1 MKKAIVILIT
11 ICLSAHSCSK
21 STNSSD
27 RKNHISEY
35 GFKGKVKSVKSEL
48 FNLIPEKDTFKIGE
62 KINGIS
68 IDRNEL
74 LEFNITG
81 NLTFSKEFLA
91 NGKVSDEIINT
102 YDKNNQLTQRKVID
116 NYGKGSV
123 IDYQYFYNSSD
134 SLEQVIIAGKNFKRI
149 HKIERDKKVRPIKNL
164 TIQNDTILTT
174 YVVEYDQN
182 NNVVNEKQ
190 FKNQNIPVKLIDR
203 TFNAKNLKVREQII
217 EYSRWDTLRYQN
229 EFTYDKDQNLILGK
243 YNVEN
248 DSSYNTVKNT
258 YYKNG
263 KLKESV
269 SEFGERDYSLI
280 QNQKFNENGDLIVQ
294 AVNTSDGETK
304 DIWEY
309 KFKYDK
315 NNNWIE
321 KIEYKNSKPL
331 RIVKRE
337 IEYYK

>member
-1 MKKAIVILIT
+1 MKKTIVILII
-11 ICLSAHSCSK
+11 ICLSVHSCSK

-48 FNLIPEKDTFKIGE
+48 FNLIPEKDTFRIGE

-74 LEFNITG
+74 LEFNKTG

-102 YDKNNQLTQRKVID
+102 YDKNNKLTERKVID

-134 SLEQVIIAGKNFKRI
+134 SLEKVIISGKNFKRI
-149 HKIERDKKVRPIKNL
+149 HKIERDKKIRPIKNL

-174 YVVEYDQN
+174 YIVEYDQN
-182 NNVVNEKQ
+182 NNVIAEKQ
-190 FKNQNIPVKLIDR
+190 FKEQNIPVKLIDR
-203 TFNAKNLKVREQII
+203 TFNEINLKIREQVV
-217 EYSRWDTLRYQN
+217 EYSSWDTLRYQN
-229 EFTYDKDQNLILGK
+229 EFIYDKKQNLILGK
-243 YNVEN
+243 YNIEN

-258 YYKNG
+258 YHNNG
-263 KLKESV
+263 KLKESI
-269 SEFGERDYSLI
+269 SEFGESDYSLI

-294 AVNTSDGETK
+294 AVNTSDGKTK

-309 KFKYDK
+309 KFKYDT

>member
-11 ICLSAHSCSK
+11 ICLSLHSCSK

-35 GFKGKVKSVKSEL
+35 GFKGKVKSVNSEL
-48 FNLIPEKDTFKIGE
+48 FNLIPEKDTFRIGE

-68 IDRNEL
+68 INRNEL
-74 LEFNITG
+74 LEFNKTG

-91 NGKVSDEIINT
+91 NGKVSDEILNT
-102 YDKNNQLTQRKVID
+102 YDKNNKLTERKVID

-123 IDYQYFYNSSD
+123 TNYQYIYNSSD
-134 SLEQVIIAGKNFKRI
+134 SLEQVIVSGKNFKRI
-149 HKIERDKKVRPIKNL
+149 HKIVRDKKVRPIKNL
-164 TIQNDTILTT
+164 IIQNDTILTT
-174 YVVEYDQN
+174 YVVEYDQK
-182 NNVVNEKQ
+182 NNVIAEKQ
-190 FKNQNIPVKLIDR
+190 FKNQNNLVKLIDR
-203 TFNAKNLKVREQII
+203 EFNPKNLKVREQIV
-217 EYSRWDTLRYQN
+217 EYSSWDTLRYQN
-229 EFTYDKDQNLILGK
+229 EFIYDKNQNLILGK
-243 YNVEN
+243 YNIEN
-248 DSSYNTVKNT
+248 DSNFNTVKNT

-263 KLKESV
+263 KLKESI
-269 SEFGERDYSLI
+269 SEFGESDYLLI

-294 AVNTSDGETK
+294 AVNTSDGKTK

-309 KFKYDK
+309 KLKYDT

-321 KIEYKNSKPL
+321 KIEYKNNEPL

>member
-11 ICLSAHSCSK
+11 FCLSVYSCSK
-21 STNSSD
+21 SVNSSD

-48 FNLIPEKDTFKIGE
+48 FNLIPEKDTFSIGE

-74 LEFNITG
+74 LEFNKTG
-81 NLTFSKEFLA
+81 NLILSKEFLA

-102 YDKNNQLTQRKVID
+102 YDKNNKLTERKVID
-116 NYGKGSV
+116 NYGKGNV

-134 SLEQVIIAGKNFKRI
+134 SLEQVIISGKNFKRI

-164 TIQNDTILTT
+164 TIQNDTVLRTF
-174 YVVEYDQN
+174 VVKYDQN
-182 NNVVNEKQ
+182 NNVIAEKQ
-190 FKNQNIPVKLIDR
+190 FKDQNIPVKLIDR
-203 TFNAKNLKVREQII
+203 TFNTKNLKVREQVV
-217 EYSRWDTLRYQN
+217 EYSSWDTLRYQN
-229 EFTYDKDQNLILGK
+229 EFIYDKNQNLILGK
-243 YNVEN
+243 YNIEN

-258 YYKNG
+258 YHKNG
-263 KLKESV
+263 KLKESI
-269 SEFGERDYSLI
+269 SEIGESDYSLI
-280 QNQKFNENGDLIVQ
+280 QNQKFNENGNLIVR
-294 AVNTSDGETK
+294 AVNTSDGVTK

-309 KFKYDK
+309 KLKYDT

-321 KIEYKNSKPL
+321 KIEYKNSEPL